1 MDSLIVRPLNEDDYE
16 QILME
21 WWRQWGWRAPMRDF
35 LPDNGM
41 GGIMVMDG
49 DVPVCAGFMYLTN
62 SKVGW
67 VDWIISNK
75 EYTDRVNRKQAIKL
89 LVDSLTNI
97 CKSSGAKYAYALI
110 KNESLIKTYEDV
122 GYFKGDSYAHEM
134 IKVL

>member
-16 QILME
+16 KILTK

-35 LPDNGM
+35 LPADGT
-41 GGIMVMDG
+41 GGVMVLDG

-62 SKVGW
+62 SKVAW

-75 EYTDRVNRKQAIKL
+75 EYTERGTRKQALKT
-89 LVDSLTNI
+89 LVETLTNI
-97 CKSSGAKYAYALI
+97 SKSTGAKYVYALI

-122 GYFKGDSYAHEM
+122 GYLKGDSYTHEM

>member
-1 MDSLIVRPLNEDDYE
+1 MDSLIIRALNQDDYE
-16 QILME
+16 QVLVE

-35 LPDNGM
+35 LPDNGT
-41 GGIMVMDG
+41 GGVMVLDG
-49 DVPVCAGFMYLTN
+49 DIPVCAGFMYLTN

-75 EYTDRVNRKQAIKL
+75 EYTDREQRKKAIRL
-89 LVDSLTNI
+89 LVNSLTNM

-122 GYFKGDSYAHEM
+122 GYLKGDSYAHEM
-134 IKVL
+134 IKPL